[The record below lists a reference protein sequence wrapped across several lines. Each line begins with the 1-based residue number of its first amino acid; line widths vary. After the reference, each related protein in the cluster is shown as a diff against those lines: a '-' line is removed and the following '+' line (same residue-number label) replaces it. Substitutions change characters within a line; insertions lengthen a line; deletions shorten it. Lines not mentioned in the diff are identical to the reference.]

1 MSGVTHGERL
11 ILQNK
16 AYGKDRLDNGE
27 TDWGDGW
34 TELERLPS
42 RGTDLE
48 IYLLKSKSSGDYMF
62 VTRGTDGDPIRGMD
76 VTANPD
82 SFRDLSRELSRLKPL
97 SDLYLEKS
105 SGYLDVRS
113 DMEMGI
119 FFFNGIVKYVD
130 CDDPNL
136 LIGKLLVSNEIITK
150 EQQREIID
158 FSNKKGIQ
166 IGEALIEQGWL
177 TPHELSRILEFQMK
191 LKLLNGFR
199 FKSGDYSFTETD
211 KITPNSDIIFNI
223 NPLQVIGLHM
233 LAQCV
238 NFPFNFRQRKIIIL
252 RNRFFNS

>member
-1 MSGVTHGERL
+1 MDGFYQLNSSNNGIKGSLEERNFAT
-11 ILQNK
+11 I
-16 AYGKDRLDNGE
+16 
-27 TDWGDGW
+27 
-34 TELERLPS
+34 
-42 RGTDLE
+42 
-48 IYLLKSKSSGDYMF
+48 
-62 VTRGTDGDPIRGMD
+62 
-76 VTANPD
+76 
-82 SFRDLSRELSRLKPL
+82 L

-119 FFFNGIVKYVD
+119 YFFNGIVKYVD
-130 CDDPNL
+130 CNDPNL

-223 NPLQVIGLHM
+223 NPIQVTYDAVDSNIFLDSYDLSQNEKAGTIYPSL
-233 LAQCV
+233 
-238 NFPFNFRQRKIIIL
+238 
-252 RNRFFNS
+252 FFNKINDIGMSSNQHHKLVGMLRSPIPVEEVISKSPMDKQKTLKFIKFTKLVQFVRIVVSNECGLYEY